1 MASRTSTRQA
11 AVKANEA
18 LHQGARASTKKTAS
32 GKRKGKEQ
40 EEAPKTKRE
49 KAEEEKPTKIKQRK
63 LGESKEG
70 PTTEGH
76 EEETESINA
85 GLNKHQ
91 NIEGAQERDVEEPRE
106 PDKLE
111 TKRLEKKEAP
121 KEAEPKADASGPK
134 KEETK
139 ETEMLEAKESKQEG
153 EVRDPVK
160 AEQRENEAPEKS
172 QPQKENIAEPG
183 HKERASVPTTIE
195 TGEVDRSL
203 PSNVL
208 EKGIIYFFFRSKV
221 GVEEPEGIAD
231 VARSFIVLRPLP
243 RDVKLGQCTIGD
255 HQNCRLLVL
264 PKKVLPK
271 SSRDRFMGFVE
282 KAHTTMKTI
291 KDSFLASERQT
302 ATRGTAYTPAA
313 TPIAEGVYAIAS
325 KGRSSHLAYYLTIP
339 SELGEVQ
346 KNIGLRRHGSFIAS
360 VKNPEY
366 VGPET
371 ARLPHGPEFPQKV
384 QDEFNDLRWVP
395 LQPTFLDYPNAQFLL
410 IGGTHHDPEEAEK
423 AIEELEHQN
432 ESRTY
437 PLNYDD
443 IIYKDLGMDSRNYPD
458 VATTWE

>member
-18 LHQGARASTKKTAS
+18 LHQGARASTKKTAG
-32 GKRKGKEQ
+32 GKRKGEEQ
-40 EEAPKTKRE
+40 EEAPKIKRE
-49 KAEEEKPTKIKQRK
+49 KAEEEKPTEIKQRK

-91 NIEGAQERDVEEPRE
+91 NIEGAQNRDVEEPRE

-111 TKRLEKKEAP
+111 TKRLEQKEAP
-121 KEAEPKADASGPK
+121 KEAEPKVDASEPK

-139 ETEMLEAKESKQEG
+139 ETELLEAKESEQEG

-172 QPQKENIAEPG
+172 QPQKENVAEPG
-183 HKERASVPTTIE
+183 SKERASVPTAIE

-208 EKGIIYFFFRSKV
+208 EKGVIYFFFRSKV

-243 RDVKLGQCTIGD
+243 RDVKLGQCNLGD
-255 HQNCRLLVL
+255 NQNCRLLVL

-282 KAHTTMKTI
+282 KAHTTTKTI
-291 KDSFLASERQT
+291 KDSFLMSERQT
-302 ATRGTAYTPAA
+302 ATRGTTYTAAA

-346 KNIGLRRHGSFIAS
+346 KDIGLRRHGSFIAS

-410 IGGTHHDPEEAEK
+410 IGGTHHDPEEAEE

-443 IIYKDLGMDSRNYPD
+443 IIYKDLGMDS
-458 VATTWE
+458 